1 VVLGAD
7 AGLPVVQALVRW
19 DPAGFAARE
28 LAERAELGFPP
39 AVRFASLTGSPDAVA
54 DLAGAA
60 RLPPDAETLGPVP
73 AGEGAE
79 RLLLRVPRGDGS
91 ALARALHDAA
101 AVRSARKA
109 PDPVRIQLDP
119 LELF

>member
-1 VVLGAD
+1 
-7 AGLPVVQALVRW
+7 
-19 DPAGFAARE
+19 
-28 LAERAELGFPP
+28 
-39 AVRFASLTGSPDAVA
+39 
-54 DLAGAA
+54 
-60 RLPPDAETLGPVP
+60 VP
-73 AGEGAE
+73 AGEGSE